1 MVAILIFVV
10 FQMIF
15 NSCYSFIKQPFN
27 DTMKS
32 SRSFYISMW
41 LGRQIP
47 FLGFQEA
54 SVFSSFMCIYIY
66 IFIHIYIYIYIFFFL
81 SIPQNSV
88 SCLFPDFSTSVQY
101 LVLQI
106 FIQLHCTSHSLKCC
120 KYSGKSGRD
129 DGPCHHGAYVL
140 SEEAL
145 FQQIQPKQMFTL
157 SWLKCLQSTDVKNA
171 YPWGLNIVQGWKDFL
186 EEEGLS

>member
-66 IFIHIYIYIYIFFFL
+66 IYIFFF
-81 SIPQNSV
+81 S
-88 SCLFPDFSTSVQY
+88 FPF
-101 LVLQI
+101 LR
-106 FIQLHCTSHSLKCC
+106 IQLVVFSLTLALQFNTLFC
-120 KYSGKSGRD
+120 KYLFSFTAQVTPLNAANTVVKVG
-129 DGPCHHGAYVL
+129 
-140 SEEAL
+140 EMMAL
-145 FQQIQPKQMFTL
+145 PPWSLRSIRGSTL
-157 SWLKCLQSTDVKNA
+157 STNIAKTDVYFELAEVLTK
-171 YPWGLNIVQGWKDFL
+171 YRC
-186 EEEGLS
+186 